1 VSPPRNPRRRT
12 WALLAVALAVPLVV
26 IVRSGSAAPEVV
38 LPPER
43 GDAPV
48 TAPKPVGIP
57 TVVRVGVRFVDVT
70 GVDENAGTFSA
81 TVDLRLRW
89 KGSAPQTTPAPRT
102 GVFRGEAAIDQ
113 ALSTVWHPTIVLS
126 NLDGD
131 PAYRERGLEID
142 ADGHVELIE
151 RTQGTFSSP
160 FQVVDFPFDRHPL
173 QVAVAVREATIGE
186 VLLDFTQD
194 DVAYSR
200 VDPGVEIDGWRPKV
214 VDFTRAPLRGLRD
227 DYHSRVVAGLWVERD
242 WRSVLA
248 PVFIPL
254 FSALLIPL
262 LAIWLNKAE
271 EGGFAVDAFE
281 LANILIGGL
290 FAVIALNFTINA
302 EYRTVASG
310 DNTVTRLFGLNYLTL
325 AISLLVVITLFRF
338 NLARRFFGRWIQ
350 DQVFTALM
358 WVIPAIALATAA
370 AFLTVAAMG

>member
-1 VSPPRNPRRRT
+1 MSRPRGPRA
-12 WALLAVALAVPLVV
+12 WAVLAVALAVPLILVV
-26 IVRSGSAAPEVV
+26 RRGSAAPEVL
-38 LPPER
+38 LPPES
-43 GDAPV
+43 GTAP
-48 TAPKPVGIP
+48 TAAPKPVGIP

-70 GVDENAGTFSA
+70 AVDENAGTFTA

-89 KGSAPQTTPAPRT
+89 KGTTRQSVAT
-102 GVFRGEAAIDQ
+102 DLAGVIRGDAAIAK
-113 ALSTVWHPTIVLS
+113 ALETVWHPNIVIS

-131 PAYRERGLEID
+131 PAYRERGLELY
-142 ADGHVELIE
+142 AGGRVELVE

-160 FQVVDFPFDRHPL
+160 FQVVDFPFDRHAL
-173 QVAVAVREATIGE
+173 QVAVTVREATLGE

-200 VDPGVEIDGWRPKV
+200 VDPGVTIDGWRPTL

-227 DYHSRVVAGLWVERD
+227 EYHSRVVAGLWVHRD
-242 WRSVLA
+242 WSSVLA

-271 EGGFAVDAFE
+271 EGGFVVDAFE
-281 LANILIGGL
+281 LASILIGGL

-302 EYRTVASG
+302 EYQTVASG
-310 DNTVTRLFGLNYLTL
+310 DNTVTRLFALNYLTL
-325 AISLLVVITLFRF
+325 AVSLLVVITLFRF
-338 NLARRFFGRWIQ
+338 NLARRLFGRWIQ
-350 DQVFTALM
+350 DQVFVALM
-358 WVIPAIALATAA
+358 WVIPTVALATAA